1 MAPRLDRRAFLLRS
15 AASAALLG
23 LPTGRARA
31 VNGRAAGKVVVIGGG
46 FGGATAAKYLRLFD
60 PSVEV
65 TLVER
70 QEAFVS
76 CPMSNLVIG
85 GNRRMEQL
93 RHGYEGLAR
102 HGVKVVRGD
111 VSAVYA
117 RLRKVRLSSG
127 IDLPYDRLIV
137 SPGIDFMTET
147 LPGCEAGL
155 EAGRVLHAW
164 KAGPQTIA
172 LRERLVAMADG
183 GVYLLAI
190 PAMPFRCPPG
200 PYERICQVAN
210 YFKRE
215 KSRSKIIVLD
225 ANPDVVSKAGLFKAA
240 WSELYPGMIEYRS
253 ATAVTAVDGNAMTL
267 NVGEERIRGD
277 VINVVPPQRA
287 GEIAV
292 RAGLVTQDARW
303 CGVDWRSCE
312 SIAEPD
318 IHVIGD
324 ATASAPGM
332 PKSGHV
338 ANSQAKVCAAAVA
351 ALLRGEAPN
360 QQPVMNNTCFSF
372 VSDTEA
378 VHVAAVY
385 QWDPER
391 NSVAPAPGG
400 GVSTVRSEREG
411 LFAWSWAQNI
421 WADTLG

>member
-1 MAPRLDRRAFLLRS
+1 MPTSLNRRAFLLRS
-15 AASAALLG
+15 AACAALLG
-23 LPTGRARA
+23 LPAGLARA
-31 VNGRAAGKVVVIGGG
+31 AAAGAAPRVVVIGGG

-60 PSVEV
+60 PSIDV

-76 CPMSNLVIG
+76 CPVSNLVIG
-85 GNRRMEQL
+85 GSRSMAQL

-102 HGVKVVRGD
+102 HGVKVIRGD

-117 RLRKVRLSSG
+117 SRKRVRLSNG
-127 IDLPYDRLIV
+127 TDLAYDRLIV
-137 SPGIDFMTET
+137 SPGIDFMTEA

-164 KAGPQTIA
+164 KAGPQTVA

-190 PAMPFRCPPG
+190 PAMPYRCPPG
-200 PYERICQVAN
+200 PYERICQVAS

-215 KSRSKIIVLD
+215 KPRSKVVVLD

-240 WSELYPGMIEYRS
+240 WAELYPGMIDYRP

-267 NVGEERIRGD
+267 RVGEERVMGD

-287 GEIAV
+287 GEIAA
-292 RAGLVTQDARW
+292 RAGLVTQDERW

-324 ATASAPGM
+324 ATAAAPGM

-351 ALLRGEAPN
+351 SLLRGEAPN

-385 QWDPER
+385 QWDAER
-391 NSVAPAPGG
+391 SGLAPAPGG
-400 GVSTVRSEREG
+400 GVSSARSEREG
-411 LFAWSWAQNI
+411 RFAWSWAQNI

>member
-1 MAPRLDRRAFLLRS
+1 MATLIGRRQFLLRS
-15 AASAALLG
+15 AATAAVLG
-23 LPTGRARA
+23 VPTAFARA
-31 VNGRAAGKVVVIGGG
+31 GATQAAAKVVVIGGG

-60 PSVEV
+60 PSLDV

-76 CPMSNLVIG
+76 CPISNLVIG

-93 RHGYEGLAR
+93 RHGFEGLAR
-102 HGVKVVRGD
+102 HGVRVVGGD

-117 RLRKVRLSSG
+117 RHKKVRLSSG
-127 IDLPYDRLIV
+127 VDLPYDRLVV
-137 SPGIDFMTET
+137 SPGIDFMTEA

-164 KAGPQTIA
+164 KAGPQTVA

-190 PAMPFRCPPG
+190 PAMPYRCPPG
-200 PYERICQVAN
+200 PYERICQVAS

-215 KSRSKIIVLD
+215 KPRSKIVVLD
-225 ANPDVVSKAGLFKAA
+225 ANPDVVSKASLFKTA
-240 WSELYPGMIEYRS
+240 WSELYPGMIEYRP
-253 ATAVTAVDGNAMTL
+253 ATAVTAVDGSAMTL
-267 NVGEERIRGD
+267 RVGEERVMGD

-287 GEIAV
+287 GEIAA
-292 RAGLVTQDARW
+292 RAGLVTLDTRW

-312 SIAEPD
+312 STAEPD

-338 ANSQAKVCAAAVA
+338 ANSQAKVCAAAIV
-351 ALLRGEAPN
+351 ALLRGDAPN
-360 QQPVMNNTCFSF
+360 QQPVMNNTCYSF

-385 QWDPER
+385 QWDAER
-391 NSVAPAPGG
+391 NGLAVAPGG
-400 GVSTVRSEREG
+400 GVSTARSEREG
-411 LFAWSWAQNI
+411 RFAWSWAQNI